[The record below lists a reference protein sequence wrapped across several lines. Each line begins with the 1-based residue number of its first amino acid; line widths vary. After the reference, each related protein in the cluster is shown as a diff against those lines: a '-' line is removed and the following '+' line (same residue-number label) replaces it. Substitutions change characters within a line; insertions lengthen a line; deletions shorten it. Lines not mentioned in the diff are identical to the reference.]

1 MRVYSRTLSLIIAE
15 VFMQN
20 KQIIGLSILTTGI
33 LFLVDMAG
41 IVQIESSI
49 AYAFGCVIY
58 GLLITYH
65 KLGKGNRLI
74 LFSGGAMFILGVSLI
89 VSECFLISNNVSM
102 IIPSIFFAA
111 GAGFVLLFAET
122 YLEKRLL
129 IVASLLFIAGAVTA
143 LTDYAKNNY
152 AIDFM
157 SYLIFYYW
165 EGILIITGVIIIL
178 NWKRT

>member
-1 MRVYSRTLSLIIAE
+1 
-15 VFMQN
+15 
-20 KQIIGLSILTTGI
+20 
-33 LFLVDMAG
+33 
-41 IVQIESSI
+41 
-49 AYAFGCVIY
+49 
-58 GLLITYH
+58 
-65 KLGKGNRLI
+65 KGNRLI

-89 VSECFLISNNVSM
+89 VNAWFLISNDTSL
-102 IIPSIFFAA
+102 IIPTIFFAA

-152 AIDFM
+152 AIDFV
-157 SYLIFYYW
+157 SYLIFQYW